1 MGAFR
6 STGIWTR
13 TVGFDQCRDQ
23 YLVLVRV
30 YRKDLRKY
38 LGFLRRNLLF
48 FYFKSEI
55 NSDVKSLSQ
64 LDQDL
69 FIESVAKLL
78 NAILAGS
85 ESLPTKLVNS

>member
-1 MGAFR
+1 LGAFR
-6 STGIWTR
+6 GTGIWTK
-13 TVGFDQCRDQ
+13 TVGFDKCRDH
-23 YLVLVRV
+23 YLVLVTV
-30 YRKDLRKY
+30 YRKDLGKY
-38 LGFLRRNLLF
+38 LGFLRSNLLF

-85 ESLPTKLVNS
+85 ETLPTKLVNL